1 MLTYL
6 KIFCL
11 ALLSTFTLAA
21 CAGSA
26 YQLPKVSDAEI
37 NALEQDFATNDA
49 SLRKYKRSDSHYQK
63 RLTRISNNLLNHVEP
78 LCTVSDYPDC
88 HFKVVYDNSAEVNA
102 YASEGYKVTIFKGL
116 LDYLKNDDEMAAVV
130 AHEIGHHLANHNEET
145 ERNATT
151 GALVS
156 GVLTAVVLGAA
167 NANNPYYSSFN
178 QQQDQQAIQDM
189 MQVGYG
195 IGALSYSKEQE
206 KEADL
211 LSAYLLSHAGY
222 NLERAQNLMWVL
234 NKLDGDNGKYR
245 ASLLDTHPASPERY
259 IAWQKAQAEIETN
272 STKLPYPKGQ

>member
-1 MLTYL
+1 M
-6 KIFCL
+6 
-11 ALLSTFTLAA
+11 FTLAA

-26 YQLPKVSDAEI
+26 YQLPQVSDAEV

-49 SLRKYKRSDSHYQK
+49 PLKKYKRSEVHYQK

-78 LCTVSDYPDC
+78 LCAVSDYPDC
-88 HFKVVYDNSAEVNA
+88 HFEVVYDNSAEVNA

-259 IAWQKAQAEIETN
+259 IAWQMAQAEIESN

>member
-1 MLTYL
+1 M
-6 KIFCL
+6 
-11 ALLSTFTLAA
+11 FTLAA

-26 YQLPKVSDAEI
+26 YQLPQVSDAEV

-49 SLRKYKRSDSHYQK
+49 PLKKYKRSDSHYQK

-78 LCTVSDYPDC
+78 LCAVSDYPDC
-88 HFKVVYDNSAEVNA
+88 HFEVVYDNSAEVNA

-259 IAWQKAQAEIETN
+259 GKRHKLRLKATAPNCPIPRGN
-272 STKLPYPKGQ
+272 RAICDIKSTLNA